1 MTAGKIKEIQ
11 KSHHHRSKQNTF
23 GRNAEKERKHK
34 AGRRNTKRT
43 RVVHRGRQRVVRSRA
58 RGVSLGWSVTR

>member
-34 AGRRNTKRT
+34 AGRKNTKRT